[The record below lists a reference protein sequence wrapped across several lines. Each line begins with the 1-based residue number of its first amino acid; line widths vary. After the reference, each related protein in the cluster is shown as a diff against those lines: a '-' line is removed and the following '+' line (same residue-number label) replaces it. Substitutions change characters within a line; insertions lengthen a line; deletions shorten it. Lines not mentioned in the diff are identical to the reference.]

1 MSKESGPFFDFY
13 TVLAIAAI
21 VIGLP
26 LYLLGTV
33 FNKDVDSSDRKLC
46 GLAILPT
53 LIYAVFYLAIFVAVP
68 FVFMCVCF
76 TSAAWPLGLFMLFF
90 FILGIGSFSKNVLG
104 KKKK

>member
-1 MSKESGPFFDFY
+1 MSKQDDGFFDFN
-13 TVLAIAAI
+13 TILAIAAV

-33 FNKDVDSSDRKLC
+33 FNKDLDSSDRALC

-53 LIYAVFYLAIFVAVP
+53 VIYSLFYLAIFVAAP
-68 FVFMCVCF
+68 FVFMIVCF
-76 TSAAWPLGLFMLFF
+76 SCDAWPLGLLMLFF
-90 FILGIGSFSKNVLG
+90 FIIGLGSFFE

>member
-1 MSKESGPFFDFY
+1 MSKESGSFFDFY

-53 LIYAVFYLAIFVAVP
+53 LIYSLFYLAIFVAAP

-76 TSAAWPLGLFMLFF
+76 SCDAWPLGLLMLFF
-90 FILGIGSFSKNVLG
+90 FIIGLGSFFE